1 MIIDSTLTK
10 TDYSKMCWNLILRNK
25 TVWFTFVPISI
36 LFILAYIWFID
47 FFFIILEIIFVV
59 LIFGNHWLIIYR
71 RTNSKENSKW
81 FSLQQFEFKDD
92 TVLITTE
99 FSKEELKWN
108 AFIKWRYI
116 SGQYLLYVSN
126 ITMYAINERDV
137 KDKQQFES
145 MLKEK
150 IKK

>member
-10 TDYSKMCWNLILRNK
+10 NDYSKLCWNLILRK
-25 TVWFTFVPISI
+25 KAVWFTFVPISI
-36 LFILAYIWFID
+36 FLILAYIWLRD
-47 FFFIILEIIFVV
+47 FFFIILEIIFIVI
-59 LIFGNHWLIIYR
+59 IFGNHWLIIYR

-81 FSLQQFEFKDD
+81 FSSQQFEFKDD
-92 TVLITTE
+92 VVLMTTE

-108 AFIKWRYI
+108 AFVKWHYI
-116 SGQYLLYVSN
+116 SGQYLLYISN
-126 ITMYAINERDV
+126 MTMYAINEKDV